1 MDLITEKPSPHTET
15 QEEMAALQSSRTS
28 PPVDPEQDLPQS
40 SLPRPQPPPNPG
52 HESQHLP
59 STSSAPQPQSQPA
72 PSTAP
77 APQSPLP
84 HGTQLPYL
92 PDTQRA
98 IAKVSTIFS
107 DLSNSAEVS
116 IKMLGMA
123 DKKPVPIT
131 GRHQEM
137 AATVDNTAHTPYP
150 GGELRSTTSGRE
162 RRTRLRS
169 ATEAHSASAGPAVEH
184 SQPVVRLTLSS
195 QIQFHA

>member
-1 MDLITEKPSPHTET
+1 MDLITEKPSPDIET
-15 QEEMAALQSSRTS
+15 QEEMATLRSSRTS
-28 PPVDPEQDLPQS
+28 LSVDPEQDLPQS
-40 SLPRPQPPPNPG
+40 PLPRPQPPPNPA

-59 STSSAPQPQSQPA
+59 STSSAPQPQSQPP
-72 PSTAP
+72 PSTTP

-84 HGTQLPYL
+84 HGTLQLPYL

-107 DLSNSAEVS
+107 DSSNSAEVS

-137 AATVDNTAHTPYP
+137 ASTVDNTAHAPYP
-150 GGELRSTTSGRE
+150 GGELRPTTSGRK
-162 RRTRLRS
+162 RRIRLRS
-169 ATEAHSASAGPAVEH
+169 ATEAHSTSAEQAVEH
-184 SQPVVRLTLSS
+184 SQPVVR
-195 QIQFHA
+195 